1 MQRESFG
8 VHLNGRSAKTR
19 EQVLRDFRTDQILEA
34 ARRVIGE
41 VGFAE
46 ASIDRIAEAAGVAR
60 STLYVYFDG
69 KEDLLNQCI
78 AQLRLGLGER
88 VRRAVDAASGTEDR
102 LAAFLAAHFEYV
114 GTVREFFRAVMA
126 LRGIDPFFSAPGSGS
141 PPERDSLRAESQ
153 AVVEGILK
161 DAVAAGEIAGDAEA
175 AVRDYLAVLIY
186 GALMRRAN
194 QPDPAPAEEEAQR
207 LARAFLWGVARRG
220 RGAPEAAC

>member
-1 MQRESFG
+1 M
-8 VHLNGRSAKTR
+8 HNRSSKTR

-88 VRRAVDAASGTEDR
+88 VRQAVEEASGTEER
-102 LAAFLAAHFEYV
+102 LAAFL
-114 GTVREFFRAVMA
+114 
-126 LRGIDPFFSAPGSGS
+126 GS
-141 PPERDSLRAESQ
+141 PLRVRRDGARLLPR
-153 AVVEGILK
+153 
-161 DAVAAGEIAGDAEA
+161 GDGGARRRP
-175 AVRDYLAVLIY
+175 VLLAP
-186 GALMRRAN
+186 R
-194 QPDPAPAEEEAQR
+194 QR
-207 LARAFLWGVARRG
+207 HAARARDDPRGERSGGGDDPEGRG
-220 RGAPEAAC
+220 RLGRDPGARTCPPRSSCSRS

>member
-1 MQRESFG
+1 MHDSPAR
-8 VHLNGRSAKTR
+8 TR

-78 AQLRLGLGER
+78 AQLRLGLSER
-88 VRRAVDAASGTEDR
+88 VRQAVEEASGSEER

-114 GTVREFFRAVMA
+114 GNVREFFRAVMA
-126 LRGIDPFFSAPGSGS
+126 VRGVDPFFSAPGSGT
-141 PPERDSLRAESQ
+141 PPELESLRAESS

-161 DAVAAGEIAGDAEA
+161 DAVAAGDIPADNLPA
-175 AVRDYLAVLIY
+175 ALELLAVLIY
-186 GALMRRAN
+186 GALMRRAQ
-194 QPDPAPAEEEAQR
+194 QPEPGPAGPEAQR
-207 LARAFLWGVARRG
+207 LAAAFLWGVAG
-220 RGAPEAAC
+220 R

>member
-1 MQRESFG
+1 MQRARGTMSE
-8 VHLNGRSAKTR
+8 RTAKTR

-41 VGFAE
+41 MGFAE

-88 VRRAVDAASGTEDR
+88 VRRAVEEAQGTEDR
-102 LAAFLAAHFEYV
+102 LAAFLAAHFDYV

-126 LRGIDPFFSAPGSGS
+126 VRGVDPFFSPPGSGT
-141 PPERDSLRAESQ
+141 PPELETIRADSE
-153 AVVEGILK
+153 AVIEGILR
-161 DAVAAGEIAGDAEA
+161 DAVATGDIPASQVPA
-175 AVRDYLAVLIY
+175 ALELLGVLIY
-186 GALMRRAN
+186 GALMRRTLA
-194 QPDPAPAEEEAQR
+194 PEPGPAGPEAAR
-207 LARAFLWGVARRG
+207 LAASFLWGIARG
-220 RGAPEAAC
+220 

>member
-1 MQRESFG
+1 MDK
-8 VHLNGRSAKTR
+8 HPAKTR

-78 AQLRLGLGER
+78 AQLRHGLGER
-88 VRRAVDAASGTEDR
+88 VRQAVEEAHGTEER

-114 GTVREFFRAVMA
+114 GKVREFFRAVMA
-126 LRGIDPFFSAPGSGS
+126 VRGVDPFFSPPGGGT
-141 PPERDSLRAESQ
+141 PPELETIRAESS
-153 AVVEGILK
+153 AVVESILK
-161 DAVAAGEIAGDAEA
+161 DAAASGEIPTENLPVALEL
-175 AVRDYLAVLIY
+175 LAVLIY
-186 GALMRRAN
+186 GALMRRAQ
-194 QPDPAPAEEEAQR
+194 QPDPGPAGPEAQR
-207 LARAFLWGVARRG
+207 LAAAFLWGVAG
-220 RGAPEAAC
+220 R

>member
-1 MQRESFG
+1 MDE
-8 VHLNGRSAKTR
+8 RSARTR

-69 KEDLLNQCI
+69 KGDLLNQCI
-78 AQLRLGLGER
+78 AQLRVGLGER
-88 VRRAVDAASGTEDR
+88 VRSAVEEASGTEER

-114 GTVREFFRAVMA
+114 GAVREFFRAVMA
-126 LRGIDPFFSAPGSGS
+126 VRGVDPFFSAPGTGA
-141 PPERDSLRAESQ
+141 PPELDTLRAESQ

-161 DAVAAGEIAGDAEA
+161 DAVAAGEIAAHHEGTA
-175 AVRDYLAVLIY
+175 RDLLAVLVY
-186 GALMRRAN
+186 GALMRRATL
-194 QPDPAPAEEEAQR
+194 PESPPAEEEAQR
-207 LARAFLWGVARRG
+207 LARAFLWGVARR
-220 RGAPEAAC
+220 

>member
-1 MQRESFG
+1 MDK
-8 VHLNGRSAKTR
+8 HSAKTR

-78 AQLRLGLGER
+78 AQLRGGLGER
-88 VRRAVDAASGTEDR
+88 VRQAVEEAQGTEER

-114 GTVREFFRAVMA
+114 GKVREFFRAVMA
-126 LRGIDPFFSAPGSGS
+126 VRGVDPFFSPPGGGT
-141 PPERDSLRAESQ
+141 PPELETIRAESS
-153 AVVEGILK
+153 AVVESILK
-161 DAVAAGEIAGDAEA
+161 DAAASGEIPTENLPVALEL
-175 AVRDYLAVLIY
+175 LAVLIY
-186 GALMRRAN
+186 GALMRRAQ
-194 QPDPAPAEEEAQR
+194 QPDPGPAGPEAQR
-207 LARAFLWGVARRG
+207 LAAAFLWGVAG
-220 RGAPEAAC
+220 R

>member
-1 MQRESFG
+1 MQRSPRLMDE
-8 VHLNGRSAKTR
+8 APKTR

-88 VRRAVDAASGTEDR
+88 VRKAVEEASGTEER
-102 LAAFLAAHFEYV
+102 LVAFLAVHFDYV
-114 GTVREFFRAVMA
+114 GSVREFFRAVMA
-126 LRGIDPFFSAPGSGS
+126 VRGVDPFFSAPGSGS
-141 PPERDSLRAESQ
+141 LSELETIRAESR
-153 AVVEGILK
+153 AVVEAIMK
-161 DAVAAGEIAGDAEA
+161 DAIAAGEVSADEHATA
-175 AVRDYLAVLIY
+175 ADLLAVLMY
-186 GALMRRAN
+186 GALMRRATLET
-194 QPDPAPAEEEAQR
+194 PVPAEEEAQR
-207 LARAFLWGVARRG
+207 LARAFLWGVARR
-220 RGAPEAAC
+220 

>member
-1 MQRESFG
+1 MQPLWGPMDEHS
-8 VHLNGRSAKTR
+8 VKTR

-41 VGFAE
+41 MGFAD

-69 KEDLLNQCI
+69 KEDVLNQCI

-88 VRRAVDAASGTEDR
+88 VRRAVAEARGTEDR

-114 GTVREFFRAVMA
+114 GSVREFFRAVMA
-126 LRGIDPFFSAPGSGS
+126 VRGVDPFFSAPGSGS
-141 PPERDSLRAESQ
+141 PPELDTLRAESQ
-153 AVVEGILK
+153 AVVEDILK
-161 DAVAAGEIAGDAEA
+161 DAVAAGEIADDDRTA
-175 AVRDYLAVLIY
+175 ARDLLAVLVY

-194 QPDPAPAEEEAQR
+194 LPEPPSAEEEAQR

-220 RGAPEAAC
+220 RSAPESAS

>member
-1 MQRESFG
+1 MDERPG
-8 VHLNGRSAKTR
+8 KTR

-88 VRRAVDAASGTEDR
+88 VRGAVEEATGTEER
-102 LAAFLAAHFEYV
+102 LAAFVAAHFEYV

-126 LRGIDPFFSAPGSGS
+126 VPGVDPFFSAPGSGS
-141 PPERDSLRAESQ
+141 PPELETLRAESQ

-161 DAVAAGEIAGDAEA
+161 DAVAAGEIASDDLASTQ
-175 AVRDYLAVLIY
+175 DLLAVLIY

-194 QPDPAPAEEEAQR
+194 LPTPAPADEEAQR
-207 LARAFLWGVARRG
+207 LARFFLRGVARR
-220 RGAPEAAC
+220 

>member
-1 MQRESFG
+1 MDE
-8 VHLNGRSAKTR
+8 RSAKTR

-41 VGFAE
+41 VGFAD

-69 KEDLLNQCI
+69 KEDVLNQCI

-88 VRRAVDAASGTEDR
+88 VRRAVEEASGTEDR

-114 GTVREFFRAVMA
+114 GSVREFFRAVMA
-126 LRGIDPFFSAPGSGS
+126 VRGVDPFFSAPGSG
-141 PPERDSLRAESQ
+141 PPELDTLRAESQ
-153 AVVEGILK
+153 AVVEDILK
-161 DAVAAGEIAGDAEA
+161 DAVAAGEIEA
-175 AVRDYLAVLIY
+175 DDRTAARDLLAVLVN

-194 QPDPAPAEEEAQR
+194 LPEAPPALEEAQR

-220 RGAPEAAC
+220 RSAPERAS

>member
-1 MQRESFG
+1 MDK
-8 VHLNGRSAKTR
+8 HPAKTR

-88 VRRAVDAASGTEDR
+88 VRRAVEEAHGTEER

-114 GTVREFFRAVMA
+114 GKVREFFRAVMA
-126 LRGIDPFFSAPGSGS
+126 VRGVDPFFSPPGGGGT
-141 PPERDSLRAESQ
+141 PPELETIRAESG
-153 AVVEGILK
+153 AVVESILK
-161 DAVAAGEIAGDAEA
+161 DAAASGEIPAENLPVA
-175 AVRDYLAVLIY
+175 LELLAVLIY
-186 GALMRRAN
+186 GALMRRAQ
-194 QPDPAPAEEEAQR
+194 QPDPGPAGPEAQQ
-207 LARAFLWGVARRG
+207 LAAAFLWGVAG
-220 RGAPEAAC
+220 R

>member
-1 MQRESFG
+1 MQQ
-8 VHLNGRSAKTR
+8 RSAKTR

-78 AQLRLGLGER
+78 AQLRVGLGER
-88 VRRAVDAASGTEDR
+88 VQQAVAEASGTEER
-102 LAAFLAAHFEYV
+102 LAAFLAANFEYV
-114 GTVREFFRAVMA
+114 GSIREFFKAVMA
-126 LRGIDPFFSAPGSGS
+126 VRGVDPFFSGPGSGS
-141 PPERDSLRAESQ
+141 PPELETLRAESE

-161 DAVAAGEIAGDAEA
+161 DAVAAGEIPEA
-175 AVRDYLAVLIY
+175 NVPAALELLAVLIY
-186 GALMRRAN
+186 GALMRRA
-194 QPDPAPAEEEAQR
+194 QAPEPGPAEPEAQR
-207 LARAFLWGVARRG
+207 LARAFLWGVARR
-220 RGAPEAAC
+220 

>member
-1 MQRESFG
+1 MAERP
-8 VHLNGRSAKTR
+8 AKTR
-19 EQVLRDFRTDQILEA
+19 EEVLRNFRTDQILEA

-88 VRRAVDAASGTEDR
+88 VRRAVDEASGTEER

-126 LRGIDPFFSAPGSGS
+126 VRGIDPFFSAPGSGS
-141 PPERDSLRAESQ
+141 PPELETLRAESQ
-153 AVVEGILK
+153 AVVEGIFK
-161 DAVAAGEIAGDAEA
+161 DAVAAGEIAADEGA
-175 AVRDYLAVLIY
+175 AARDLLAVLIY

-194 QPDPAPAEEEAQR
+194 LPEPAPADEEAQR
-207 LARAFLWGVARRG
+207 LARAFLWGIAQRG
-220 RGAPEAAC
+220 RAAAGGAS

>member
-1 MQRESFG
+1 MPN
-8 VHLNGRSAKTR
+8 HSAKTR

-88 VRRAVDAASGTEDR
+88 VRQAVEEASGTEER
-102 LAAFLAAHFEYV
+102 LAAFLASHFEYV
-114 GTVREFFRAVMA
+114 GKVREFFRAVMA
-126 LRGIDPFFSAPGSGS
+126 VRGVDPFFSPPGGGG
-141 PPERDSLRAESQ
+141 PPELESIRAESS
-153 AVVEGILK
+153 AVVETILK
-161 DAVAAGEIAGDAEA
+161 DAVASGEIPAENLPA
-175 AVRDYLAVLIY
+175 ALELLAVLIY
-186 GALMRRAN
+186 GALMRRA
-194 QPDPAPAEEEAQR
+194 QQAEPGPAGDEAQR
-207 LARAFLWGVARRG
+207 LAAAFLWGVAG
-220 RGAPEAAC
+220 R

>member
-1 MQRESFG
+1 MDERP
-8 VHLNGRSAKTR
+8 AKTR

-78 AQLRLGLGER
+78 AQLRVGLGER
-88 VRRAVDAASGTEDR
+88 VQRAVEEAAGTEER

-114 GTVREFFRAVMA
+114 GAVREFFRAVMA
-126 LRGIDPFFSAPGSGS
+126 VRGVDPFFSAPGSGS
-141 PPERDSLRAESQ
+141 PPELETLRAESQ
-153 AVVEGILK
+153 AVVEGIFK
-161 DAVAAGEIAGDAEA
+161 DAVAAGEIAAEDLVA
-175 AVRDYLAVLIY
+175 AQDLLAVLIY

-194 QPDPAPAEEEAQR
+194 LPAPAPAEEEAQR
-207 LARAFLWGVARRG
+207 LARAFLRGVARR
-220 RGAPEAAC
+220 

>member
-1 MQRESFG
+1 M
-8 VHLNGRSAKTR
+8 HNRSSKTR

-88 VRRAVDAASGTEDR
+88 VRQAVEEASGTEER
-102 LAAFLAAHFEYV
+102 LAAFLGSHFEYV
-114 GTVREFFRAVMA
+114 GTVRDFFRAVMA
-126 LRGIDPFFSAPGSGS
+126 VRGVDPFFSPPGSGT
-141 PPERDSLRAESQ
+141 PPELETIRAESG
-153 AVVEGILK
+153 AVVETILK
-161 DAVAAGEIAGDAEA
+161 DAVASGEIPAENLPA
-175 AVRDYLAVLIY
+175 ALELLAVLIY
-186 GALMRRAN
+186 GALMRRAQ
-194 QPDPAPAEEEAQR
+194 QPDPGPAAVDAQR
-207 LARAFLWGVARRG
+207 LAAAFLWGVAG
-220 RGAPEAAC
+220 R

>member
-1 MQRESFG
+1 MNDQT
-8 VHLNGRSAKTR
+8 AKTR

-60 STLYVYFDG
+60 STLYVYFEG
-69 KEDLLNQCI
+69 KEDLLNQSI

-88 VRRAVDAASGTEDR
+88 VRRAVEEATGTEER

-114 GTVREFFRAVMA
+114 GAVREFLRAVMA
-126 LRGIDPFFSAPGSGS
+126 VRGIDPFFSAPGSGS
-141 PPERDSLRAESQ
+141 PPELESLRAESQ
-153 AVVEGILK
+153 AVSEGILK
-161 DAVAAGEIAGDAEA
+161 DAVAAGEIRADQRAFA
-175 AVRDYLAVLIY
+175 QDLLAVLIY

-194 QPDPAPAEEEAQR
+194 LPEPPPADEDAQR
-207 LARAFLWGVARRG
+207 LAQVFLWGVARR
-220 RGAPEAAC
+220 

>member
-1 MQRESFG
+1 MEKP
-8 VHLNGRSAKTR
+8 SAKTR

-88 VRRAVDAASGTEDR
+88 VRRAVEEAHGTEER

-114 GTVREFFRAVMA
+114 GKVREFFRAVMA
-126 LRGIDPFFSAPGSGS
+126 VRGVDPFFSPPGGGT
-141 PPERDSLRAESQ
+141 PPELETIRAESG
-153 AVVEGILK
+153 AVVESILK
-161 DAVAAGEIAGDAEA
+161 DAAASGEIPAENLPVA
-175 AVRDYLAVLIY
+175 LELLAVLIY
-186 GALMRRAN
+186 GALMRRAQ
-194 QPDPAPAEEEAQR
+194 QPDPGPAGPEAQR
-207 LARAFLWGVARRG
+207 LAAAFLWGVAG
-220 RGAPEAAC
+220 R

>member
-1 MQRESFG
+1 MDD
-8 VHLNGRSAKTR
+8 RSARTR

-69 KEDLLNQCI
+69 KGDLLNQCI
-78 AQLRLGLGER
+78 AQLRIGLGER
-88 VRRAVDAASGTEDR
+88 VRSAVEEASGTEER

-114 GTVREFFRAVMA
+114 GAVSEFFRAVMA
-126 LRGIDPFFSAPGSGS
+126 VRGVDPFFSAPGTGA
-141 PPERDSLRAESQ
+141 PPELDTLRAESQ

-161 DAVAAGEIAGDAEA
+161 DAVAGGEIATQDEGA
-175 AVRDYLAVLIY
+175 ARDLLAVLVY
-186 GALMRRAN
+186 GALMRRAT
-194 QPDPAPAEEEAQR
+194 QPESPPADEEAQR
-207 LARAFLWGVARRG
+207 LARAFLWGVARR
-220 RGAPEAAC
+220 

>member
-1 MQRESFG
+1 MDERPA
-8 VHLNGRSAKTR
+8 RTR

-78 AQLRLGLGER
+78 AQLRVGLGER
-88 VRRAVDAASGTEDR
+88 VQRAVEEATGTEER
-102 LAAFLAAHFEYV
+102 LAAFLAAHFDYV
-114 GTVREFFRAVMA
+114 GAVREFFRAVMA
-126 LRGIDPFFSAPGSGS
+126 VRGVDPFFSAPGSGS
-141 PPERDSLRAESQ
+141 PPELETLRAESQ
-153 AVVEGILK
+153 AVVEGIFK
-161 DAVAAGEIAGDAEA
+161 DAVAAGEIAADDLVA
-175 AVRDYLAVLIY
+175 AQDLLAVLIY

-194 QPDPAPAEEEAQR
+194 LPAPPPAEEEAQR
-207 LARAFLWGVARRG
+207 LARAFLRGVARR
-220 RGAPEAAC
+220 

>member
-1 MQRESFG
+1 MHAR
-8 VHLNGRSAKTR
+8 LAKTR
-19 EQVLRDFRTDQILEA
+19 EEVLRNFRTDQILEA

-41 VGFAE
+41 VGFAD

-88 VRRAVDAASGTEDR
+88 VRRAVEEASGTEER

-126 LRGIDPFFSAPGSGS
+126 VRGVDPFFSEPGSGS
-141 PPERDSLRAESQ
+141 PPELETLRAESQ
-153 AVVEGILK
+153 AVVEGIFK
-161 DAVAAGEIAGDAEA
+161 DAVAAGEIGAEELPMA
-175 AVRDYLAVLIY
+175 QDLLAVLIY
-186 GALMRRAN
+186 GSLMRRATL
-194 QPDPAPAEEEAQR
+194 PTPAPAEEEAQR
-207 LARAFLWGVARRG
+207 LARVFLRGVARR
-220 RGAPEAAC
+220 

>member
-1 MQRESFG
+1 MQNRP
-8 VHLNGRSAKTR
+8 AKTR

-88 VRRAVDAASGTEDR
+88 VRQAVEEASGTEER
-102 LAAFLAAHFEYV
+102 LAAFLASHFEYV
-114 GTVREFFRAVMA
+114 GKVREFFRAVMA
-126 LRGIDPFFSAPGSGS
+126 VRGVDPFFSPPGGGT
-141 PPERDSLRAESQ
+141 PPELETIRAESG
-153 AVVEGILK
+153 AVVEAILK
-161 DAVAAGEIAGDAEA
+161 DAVASGEIPAENLPA
-175 AVRDYLAVLIY
+175 ALELLAVLIY
-186 GALMRRAN
+186 GALMRRA
-194 QPDPAPAEEEAQR
+194 QQAEPGPAGPEAQR
-207 LARAFLWGVARRG
+207 LAAAFLWGVAG
-220 RGAPEAAC
+220 R